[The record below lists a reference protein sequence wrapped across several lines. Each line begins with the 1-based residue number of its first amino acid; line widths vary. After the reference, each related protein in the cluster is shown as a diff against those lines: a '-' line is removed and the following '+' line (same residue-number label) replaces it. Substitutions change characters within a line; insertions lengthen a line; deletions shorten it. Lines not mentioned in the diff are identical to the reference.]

1 MPENF
6 LQTILDRFEGELA
19 VLKTDH
25 GQEFLWP
32 RERLPEGAKES
43 SVVYLE
49 ALLSPEKEAERE
61 KLAKKILNEIL
72 NPKK

>member
-6 LQTILDRFEGELA
+6 LQTVLDRFEDKLA
-19 VLKTDH
+19 VLKTEN

-32 RERLPEGAKES
+32 RDRLPEGSKEG

-72 NPKK
+72 NSKK